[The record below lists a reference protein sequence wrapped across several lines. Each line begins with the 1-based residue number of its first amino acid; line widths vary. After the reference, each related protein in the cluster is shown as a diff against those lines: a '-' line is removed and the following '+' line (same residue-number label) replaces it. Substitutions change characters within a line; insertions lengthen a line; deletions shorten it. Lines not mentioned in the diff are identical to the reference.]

1 MAAVACQMTTLRVL
15 HTYQTLDCQAVRGC
29 RAVTRCGAALGVR
42 CGGVSTLGARL
53 RATGV
58 ADRWGFRSSSGSH
71 GRFVASAAVEEAVSA
86 SQADSGAP
94 AESLSMY
101 FKAEGSLN
109 ENAVSKVT
117 KVLEGTEGVSQV
129 KVYID
134 EGAATVELVKQTNI
148 QATGVASSL
157 VELIEQAGFKMQ
169 ALSLGFD
176 DDDAEDDDYIDYDA
190 STYTEEG
197 EATA

>member
-15 HTYQTLDCQAVRGC
+15 HSYQTLDCQAVRGC
-29 RAVTRCGAALGVR
+29 RAVTRCGAALGLR

-53 RATGV
+53 RATGA

-101 FKAEGSLN
+101 FKVVLSSR
-109 ENAVSKVT
+109 VSC
-117 KVLEGTEGVSQV
+117 L
-129 KVYID
+129 
-134 EGAATVELVKQTNI
+134 
-148 QATGVASSL
+148 
-157 VELIEQAGFKMQ
+157 
-169 ALSLGFD
+169 
-176 DDDAEDDDYIDYDA
+176 
-190 STYTEEG
+190 
-197 EATA
+197 